1 MRAST
6 DNRKQVKE
14 WYSLQDI
21 AELFG
26 RSIRFARSLMDKGM
40 PYVRLGG
47 IIRVSR
53 KEFWRWLNV
62 PDPGKCEPALLSIKE
77 LTEKLDLPL
86 AAGYRFKDTL
96 PSTMVVHVG
105 GLWFVQAKQFTEW
118 LNEMATKNK
127 KELME
132 EKPNGKCKEYR
143 NQNNPR
149 RPVSER

>member
-26 RSIRFARSLMDKGM
+26 RSTRFARSLMDKGM

-53 KEFWRWLNV
+53 KEFWRWLLHW
-62 PDPGKCEPALLSIKE
+62 EQ
-77 LTEKLDLPL
+77 T
-86 AAGYRFKDTL
+86 TL
-96 PSTMVVHVG
+96 HSFFLH
-105 GLWFVQAKQFTEW
+105 
-118 LNEMATKNK
+118 ATLCRYNTF
-127 KELME
+127 LMIICQISQ
-132 EKPNGKCKEYR
+132 G
-143 NQNNPR
+143 
-149 RPVSER
+149 VFGH

>member
-26 RSIRFARSLMDKGM
+26 RSTRFARSLMDKGM

-62 PDPGKCEPALLSIKE
+62 SDPGKCEPALLSIKE

-86 AAGYRFKDTL
+86 ATGYRFKDIL

-105 GLWFVQAKQFTEW
+105 G
-118 LNEMATKNK
+118 
-127 KELME
+127 
-132 EKPNGKCKEYR
+132 
-143 NQNNPR
+143 
-149 RPVSER
+149 